1 MNQSL
6 NPHASPVLNG
16 LTAQEPYFAYVF
28 DQVLTANQVVAGQVV
43 INNDA
48 DFVLRG
54 IVANTFT
61 GIFRV
66 RFNRSGLYFLS
77 SGYIHSSNLVS
88 DAASPLPIIPEMLF
102 VAGSRIGLDISDL
115 SGATNTIQISF
126 VGAKRL
132 R

>member
-1 MNQSL
+1 MN
-6 NPHASPVLNG
+6 PYASPILNG
-16 LTAQEPYFAYVF
+16 LESPNQEAYFAYVF
-28 DQVLTANQVVAGQVV
+28 DQVLTANQSVSGQVV
-43 INNDA
+43 INADA

-54 IVANTFT
+54 IVVNTLT

-77 SGYIHSSNLVS
+77 SGFIHSNNLLS

-102 VAGSRIGLDISDL
+102 VAGSRIGIDIVDL
-115 SGATNTIQISF
+115 SGATNTVQISF
-126 VGAKRL
+126 VGAKRT